1 MLGYSV
7 CVLVAMTLPAEPA
20 VLRVARLAASGLASI
35 GGFDLDEIED
45 VRIGIDE
52 LCTAI
57 VAIAPGAPIDLQ
69 LRLED
74 RAIEV
79 EASVAAP
86 DGISEVLRANPL
98 TDQLLSVVTDDHGW
112 SWSSGQLTARMRKR
126 SVARH
131 LAVVPG

>member
-1 MLGYSV
+1 MI
-7 CVLVAMTLPAEPA
+7 VALTLPADPA

-52 LCTAI
+52 LCTAM
-57 VAIAPGAPIDLQ
+57 VAVAPGAPIGVN

-79 EASVAAP
+79 EASVDAP
-86 DGISEVLRANPL
+86 DGITEVLRANPL
-98 TDQLLSVVTDDHGW
+98 TDQLLNVVTDDHGW
-112 SWSSGQLTARMRKR
+112 SWSQGRLTARLRKQ
-126 SVARH
+126 SVPH
-131 LAVVPG
+131 QLAAVPT

>member
-1 MLGYSV
+1 
-7 CVLVAMTLPAEPA
+7 VLVALTLPAEPE

-57 VAIAPGAPIDLQ
+57 VAVAPGASIGVN
-69 LRLED
+69 LRLEG

-79 EASVAAP
+79 EASVDAP
-86 DGISEVLRANPL
+86 DGINAVLRANPL
-98 TDQLLSVVTDDHGW
+98 TDQLLNVVTDDHGW
-112 SWSSGQLTARMRKR
+112 SWSQGRLTARLRKQ
-126 SVARH
+126 SATRH
-131 LAVVPG
+131 LAPVPG